1 MTNCRRTDIS
11 QYNDINT
18 LDQYQVALDAGCTVE
33 EALQVCYENSRDNAR
48 TPMQWSAEENAG
60 FTTGTPWLAV
70 NPNYRSINVAEQAA
84 REDSVL
90 SYYKKLIALRKSDAY
105 RETFTYGEFVPAY
118 ETEPDVMAYIR
129 RDGQH
134 SILVAGN
141 YGPEPRTLKLESGAK
156 AVLLSNLGRE
166 DEVFAAAKQGGVTL
180 ASCESV
186 VILL

>member
-1 MTNCRRTDIS
+1 
-11 QYNDINT
+11 
-18 LDQYQVALDAGCTVE
+18 
-33 EALQVCYENSRDNAR
+33 
-48 TPMQWSAEENAG
+48 
-60 FTTGTPWLAV
+60 
-70 NPNYRSINVAEQAA
+70 
-84 REDSVL
+84 
-90 SYYKKLIALRKSDAY
+90 
-105 RETFTYGEFVPAY
+105 
-118 ETEPDVMAYIR
+118 MAYIR

-166 DEVFAAAKQGGVTL
+166 DAVFAAAKQGGVTL